1 MNRTAKVTKY
11 SFQNIIRFKSS
22 RNAYANE
29 VQQQIEVHQMALNE
43 SGGVYEV
50 KTKKR
55 RQSYH
60 KELEAISPILHEKVF
75 PVLIVKTDNKGQIT
89 KFLNYEDVVY
99 NWSKHKKE
107 ILKKLEKNWMTL
119 NTVKGIEELMFNY
132 EEFHDTFTRKPE
144 MKLLFPVLQNADYE
158 LDKKYVQ
165 SEICN
170 ELAANI
176 EIPMSVSY
184 SLSEGENEVPVF
196 RFQGKLDDEK
206 FETKKDGQQKSEA
219 RKLLDLVR
227 TLKSSNKVQYRPQI
241 KQTGFFS
248 LDDTTVVTKSL
259 EAISFK
265 IPEFI
270 YQDRI
275 TSLTIKN

>member
-1 MNRTAKVTKY
+1 MNRTAKVTRY
-11 SFQNIIRFKSS
+11 SFQNITRFKSV

-29 VQQQIEVHQMALNE
+29 VQQQIEVHLVALNK
-43 SGGVYEV
+43 SGGVYKV
-50 KTKKR
+50 KIKKR

-75 PVLIVKTDNKGQIT
+75 PVLIVKTDIKGLIT
-89 KFLNYEDVVY
+89 KFLNHEDIVY
-99 NWSKHKKE
+99 NWSKHKKQIVE
-107 ILKKLEKNWMTL
+107 KLEKNWMSV
-119 NTVKGIEELMFNY
+119 NVVKGIEELMFNY
-132 EEFHDTFTRKPE
+132 EEFHNTFVRKPE
-144 MKLLFPVLQNADYE
+144 MKLLFPSLQNADYE

-170 ELAANI
+170 EFAANV
-176 EIPMSVSY
+176 EIPMSVMY
-184 SLSEGENEVPVF
+184 SMSEGENQAPIF

-206 FETKKDGQQKSEA
+206 FETKKPGQQKSEA
-219 RKLLDLVR
+219 RKLLELVR
-227 TLKSSNKVQYRPQI
+227 AIKSSNKVQYRPQI
-241 KQTGFFS
+241 KQTGFFN
-248 LDDTTVVTKSL
+248 LHDATVLTKSL

-265 IPEFI
+265 IPEFM